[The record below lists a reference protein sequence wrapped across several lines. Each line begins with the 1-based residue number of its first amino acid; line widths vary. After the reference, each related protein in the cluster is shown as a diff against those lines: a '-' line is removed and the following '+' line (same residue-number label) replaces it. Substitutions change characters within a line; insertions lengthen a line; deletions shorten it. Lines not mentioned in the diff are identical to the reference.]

1 MATFESPIKTINAPQ
16 EAVYNKFSNLN
27 NLESLKDRIPQ
38 DKVQDFS
45 FDNDSVSFSVNPV
58 GKIGLRVLEREP
70 HKTVKFESENSPIQF
85 NLWIQF
91 VAVTPSETKVKIT
104 IKAVLNPFIK
114 PRVSK
119 PLQDALDKMAD
130 MMTMLPY

>member
-85 NLWIQF
+85 NLWIDRKS
-91 VAVTPSETKVKIT
+91 VV
-104 IKAVLNPFIK
+104 
-114 PRVSK
+114 
-119 PLQDALDKMAD
+119 
-130 MMTMLPY
+130 